1 MHLYSTAYLRKR
13 RIVRALVWTPIT
25 LAAFA
30 TCSVLGVQATQDAP
44 AYSLPACETEASSN
58 CYWDAQTRGNGEGQ
72 SFIDIEGRITYVP

>member
-1 MHLYSTAYLRKR
+1 MHLYSAAYLRKR

-25 LAAFA
+25 LAAF
-30 TCSVLGVQATQDAP
+30 VLCFIFGVQATQDEP

-58 CYWDAQTRGNGEGQ
+58 CYWDATRGNGEGQ